1 MLDEY
6 FYLRQRDI
14 QIFYKHVKVK
24 CSNNITNR
32 TNQCVQECLDD
43 KRLFAIVF
51 TLPVIFMHMNDE
63 KPFMKGL
70 TEGRLIFFFFLFYI
84 QAIEISPFSL
94 VLFAKSGPRKKPIRR
109 YSFFQLYAM
118 V

>member
-1 MLDEY
+1 MNTFTLGNVI
-6 FYLRQRDI
+6 FK
-14 QIFYKHVKVK
+14 IFYKHVKVK

-70 TEGRLIFFFFLFYI
+70 TEGRLIFFFFF
-84 QAIEISPFSL
+84 
-94 VLFAKSGPRKKPIRR
+94 VLHSSYRN
-109 YSFFQLYAM
+109 
-118 V
+118 

>member
-14 QIFYKHVKVK
+14 QNFYKHVKVK

-63 KPFMKGL
+63 KPFIMKGL
-70 TEGRLIFFFFLFYI
+70 TEGRLIFFFF
-84 QAIEISPFSL
+84 
-94 VLFAKSGPRKKPIRR
+94 VLHSSYRN
-109 YSFFQLYAM
+109 
-118 V
+118 